1 MTVVSNGETLEVGTT
16 WTDPVTGNI
25 VSGTELFGGAPPVN
39 VYMPGVFSVDN
50 TVVYSGGEEF
60 VLPGG
65 IASGTVVS
73 GGFVFIEGGVARGTV
88 VSSGG
93 GVLIGGDLVS
103 GTIVSALPA
112 ARLSAAAVTF
122 LSTTAALPAV
132 RSSAAAASRS
142 STPEALPST
151 RR

>member
-1 MTVVSNGETLEVGTT
+1 MTVVSNGDTLEVGTT

-50 TVVYSGGEEF
+50 TVVYSGGVEF

-73 GGFVFIEGGVARGTV
+73 GGGHVLIDDGGVASGTII
-88 VSSGG
+88 SSGG
-93 GVLIGGDLVS
+93 HVLINGGVAS
-103 GTIVSALPA
+103 GTIVS
-112 ARLSAAAVTF
+112 SGGNV
-122 LSTTAALPAV
+122 SID
-132 RSSAAAASRS
+132 
-142 STPEALPST
+142 
-151 RR
+151 

>member
-73 GGFVFIEGGVARGTV
+73 GGFVFIEGGVA
-88 VSSGG
+88 
-93 GVLIGGDLVS
+93 S

-132 RSSAAAASRS
+132 RLSAAAVTFL
-142 STPEALPST
+142 STAALPAARLSAAAVTLVST
-151 RR
+151 